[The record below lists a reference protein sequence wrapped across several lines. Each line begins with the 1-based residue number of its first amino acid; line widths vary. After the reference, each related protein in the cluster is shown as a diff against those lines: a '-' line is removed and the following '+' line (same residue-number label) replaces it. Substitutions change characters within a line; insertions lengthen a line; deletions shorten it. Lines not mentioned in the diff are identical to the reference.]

1 MESEAQGFHLRVL
14 LSVKNKNIY
23 QLRKKKIKNF
33 EKYCDELN
41 CKMIFRVNLTYN
53 NFNQNL

>member
-1 MESEAQGFHLRVL
+1 MESEAQAFQLRVL
-14 LSVKNKNIY
+14 LSDKNKNIY

-41 CKMIFRVNLTYN
+41 CKMIFRVNVNYY
-53 NFNQNL
+53 NFN